1 MTREEAG
8 AKLPNAGPDRFENGG
23 TEVLRERI
31 GSVGRITIN
40 RPDNGNMLNMAVRQ
54 GLFEAFRALSVD
66 RSIQVVILTGAGDTF
81 SLCSDGKDVRQFL
94 SAGEPFHNYHY
105 MLRDLHNLMKT
116 VPQPIIAAL
125 NGTATMGGLELA
137 LSCDLM
143 VAADTAL
150 IGDCH
155 PAGMGGGGLSQRLP
169 PIIGS
174 RATRWLLYT
183 DHLYSAQEALNIGL
197 VQQVYPHSAFQDAV
211 LALANSMIEQSMGDS
226 LARIKRLTAWTDEP
240 SQAALHAEI
249 TACVEHYTNPAVQ
262 QELAQWLS
270 KAQLP
275 E

>member
-1 MTREEAG
+1 MEIEETG
-8 AKLPNAGPDRFENGG
+8 VRLPNAGPDRFEDGG
-23 TEVLRERI
+23 VEVLRERL
-31 GSVGRITIN
+31 GAVGRVTIN
-40 RPDNGNMLNMAVRQ
+40 RPENGNMLNMAVRQ

-66 RSIQVVILTGAGDTF
+66 PSIRVVILTGAGNTF

-94 SAGEPFHNYHY
+94 SVSEPFHNYHY

-125 NGTATMGGLELA
+125 NGKATMGGLELA
-137 LSCDLM
+137 LSCDVM

-155 PAGMGGGGLSQRLP
+155 PAGMGGGGLTQRLP
-169 PIIGS
+169 AIIGA

-183 DHLYSAQEALNIGL
+183 DHLYTAQEALNIGL
-197 VQQVYPHSAFQDAV
+197 VQQIYPHGEFQDAV
-211 LALANSMIEQSMGDS
+211 LALANGMIERSIGDS
-226 LARIKRLTAWTDEP
+226 LTRIKRLTAWTDEP
-240 SQAALHAEI
+240 SQAVLHTEI

-262 QELAQWLS
+262 EELAEWL
-270 KAQLP
+270 KEARLP